1 MKRKPERKLIT
12 FDWAMKR
19 LLRSKANFEILE
31 GFLSELLNEDIIIL
45 ELLESES
52 NKESFVDKYNRVDLK
67 VKNSSGE
74 IIIIEIQHEREYDY
88 LQRMLYGASRAITE
102 HLNSGDKFSALVK
115 VISVNI
121 LYFDLGQ
128 GSDYIYRGAT
138 SFIGIHNHE
147 KLQLNRRQQQLYGK
161 EQIDQLFPEYYLI
174 RINNFNDVATNS
186 LDEWIYFLK
195 NEEIKDNFKAK
206 GIQKAKKAFSVMN
219 MSENERLA
227 YDRYQYEL
235 SYQASIVESNYGLGR
250 LEGWEEGREKGLE
263 EGREKGLE
271 EGREKGLEEGNEKG
285 LEKGREEGEKRKA
298 LDVAFRMK
306 QMGAA
311 LEDVIAITG
320 LTREEVETVTS

>member
-1 MKRKPERKLIT
+1 
-12 FDWAMKR
+12 
-19 LLRSKANFEILE
+19 
-31 GFLSELLNEDIIIL
+31 
-45 ELLESES
+45 
-52 NKESFVDKYNRVDLK
+52 
-67 VKNSSGE
+67 
-74 IIIIEIQHEREYDY
+74 
-88 LQRMLYGASRAITE
+88 
-102 HLNSGDKFSALVK
+102 
-115 VISVNI
+115 
-121 LYFDLGQ
+121 
-128 GSDYIYRGAT
+128 
-138 SFIGIHNHE
+138 
-147 KLQLNRRQQQLYGK
+147 
-161 EQIDQLFPEYYLI
+161 
-174 RINNFNDVATNS
+174 
-186 LDEWIYFLK
+186 
-195 NEEIKDNFKAK
+195 
-206 GIQKAKKAFSVMN
+206 MN

-250 LEGWEEGREKGLE
+250 LEGWE

>member
-102 HLNSGDKFSALVK
+102 HLNAGDKFSALVK

-128 GSDYIYRGAT
+128 GNDYIYRGAT
-138 SFIGIHNHE
+138 SFTGIHNHD

-161 EQIDQLFPEYYLI
+161 EHIDRLFPEYYLI

>member
-1 MKRKPERKLIT
+1 
-12 FDWAMKR
+12 
-19 LLRSKANFEILE
+19 
-31 GFLSELLNEDIIIL
+31 
-45 ELLESES
+45 
-52 NKESFVDKYNRVDLK
+52 
-67 VKNSSGE
+67 
-74 IIIIEIQHEREYDY
+74 
-88 LQRMLYGASRAITE
+88 
-102 HLNSGDKFSALVK
+102 
-115 VISVNI
+115 
-121 LYFDLGQ
+121 
-128 GSDYIYRGAT
+128 
-138 SFIGIHNHE
+138 
-147 KLQLNRRQQQLYGK
+147 
-161 EQIDQLFPEYYLI
+161 
-174 RINNFNDVATNS
+174 
-186 LDEWIYFLK
+186 
-195 NEEIKDNFKAK
+195 
-206 GIQKAKKAFSVMN
+206 MN